1 LPINPAHEIVIGNV
15 PHEQEQAVRHLV
27 EVAVAQR
34 VAGQGASIEVPGLGT
49 RSGPLVISAVIE
61 PPVTAKLRACW
72 VSRQRF
78 GNLRPADAAVLVHVP
93 SRDRIRNSLKAQRL
107 DQPIKQ
113 DRSVMIPD
121 GATDAAITQIGANV
135 VEIRC

>member
-1 LPINPAHEIVIGNV
+1 
-15 PHEQEQAVRHLV
+15 
-27 EVAVAQR
+27 
-34 VAGQGASIEVPGLGT
+34 
-49 RSGPLVISAVIE
+49 
-61 PPVTAKLRACW
+61 
-72 VSRQRF
+72 
-78 GNLRPADAAVLVHVP
+78 VLVHVP

-113 DRSVMIPD
+113 DGSVMIPD